1 MKILLFI
8 DEDRI
13 DSFFS
18 LIKGKYYKLIKNF
31 FDYFEDRQ
39 WNYSSFLK
47 NYDDIKKN
55 IILLTIYANL

>member
-1 MKILLFI
+1 MPSKNNALKRAPKNLLLNMKILLFI

-31 FDYFEDRQ
+31 
-39 WNYSSFLK
+39 L
-47 NYDDIKKN
+47 
-55 IILLTIYANL
+55 IILKTDNGIIQVF